1 LLRDKR
7 QNIKRKE
14 IRAHMPT
21 IIDLSSLLRRMGAKN
36 GKRMK
41 GTDGLSGLP
50 EDPGHCIPGFGTVQH
65 QKGEYTNKAMEK

>member
-1 LLRDKR
+1 L
-7 QNIKRKE
+7 
-14 IRAHMPT
+14 
-21 IIDLSSLLRRMGAKN
+21 GAKN

-50 EDPGHCIPGFGTVQH
+50 EDPGYYPGFGTVQH